1 MKHPF
6 LDNSRSRHFAQRGAA
21 YVVALLVTTVLAGLV
36 LVFAREMRVSTDQ
49 SANQVSQIQAQW
61 IAQGALEA
69 VRGDLAS
76 VIALGEAPRLD
87 QVDAQAQRLG
97 DGLFWLIRPDHTDD
111 NEIAFGIQGEG
122 GKVNLSALVVNGDE
136 LPEFDLLELPGMDE
150 NLVAAIIDWQDQ
162 DENVSPGGAEAAYY
176 LSRETP
182 YNIKNGDIETVG
194 EMLYI
199 RDITEGLLYGEDANR
214 NGKLD
219 PNENDGSVNAPDDNA
234 DGQLDRGFI
243 DHFTIYSN
251 DPGLSDSG
259 EERITLDVA
268 NSAQERNALRE
279 FLATHVGEERAAE
292 LEALSFA
299 RTQGGGGNNTPYVSV
314 LEFMTVTDAT
324 EEEFELVHD
333 GLKRLDDDDNL
344 EGLIDV
350 YHASESV
357 LSTLPGLDPGDAR
370 ALINA
375 RPDLENDEPVRNIS
389 WIIDVLGE
397 EKAIAAARYMT
408 HRSLQ
413 FTVDIVALSG
423 DGRSFCRL
431 RAVLDCAPVLE
442 GDSTLPRIRYV
453 QDVTALGWPL
463 DESIREALRGDATPE
478 EIMTIY
484 SEASN

>member
-1 MKHPF
+1 MKHLF
-6 LDNSRSRHFAQRGAA
+6 LDNSRPRYFAQRGAA
-21 YVVALLVTTVLAGLV
+21 YVVALLVTTVLAGFV

-76 VIALGEAPRLD
+76 VIALGQAPRLD
-87 QVDAQAQRLG
+87 QVDAQAQQLG

-111 NEIAFGIQGEG
+111 SEIAFGIQGEG
-122 GKVNLSALVVNGDE
+122 GKINLGALITPVGNGGA
-136 LPEFDLLELPGMDE
+136 LPDFDLLELPGMDE
-150 NLVAAIIDWQDQ
+150 NLAAAIIDWQDP

-182 YNIKNGDIETVG
+182 YEIKNGGLETVG
-194 EMLYI
+194 EMRYI
-199 RDITEGLLYGEDANR
+199 RDVTQALLYGEDANR

-219 PNENDGSVNAPDDNA
+219 PNEDDGSANTPDDNA

-259 EERITLDVA
+259 EEKITLDVVT
-268 NSAQERNALRE
+268 SAQERNALSA

-292 LEALSFA
+292 LAARSFA
-299 RTQGGGGNNTPYVSV
+299 RTGSNSSYVSV
-314 LEFMTVTDAT
+314 LEFMTVTEAT

-333 GLKRLDDDDNL
+333 GLKRLDNDENI

-350 YHASESV
+350 YHASEDV
-357 LSTLPGLDPGDAR
+357 FATLPGLDPGDAR

-397 EKAIAAARYMT
+397 EKAIEAARYMT

-431 RAVLDCAPVLE
+431 RAVLDCTPVLE
-442 GDSTLPRIRYV
+442 GDTTLPRILYV

-463 DESIREALRGDATPE
+463 DESIRETLRGDATPE
-478 EIMTIY
+478 EVAAIY